1 MLAIISDVDCNINSG
16 KQALFQNERD
26 ASGNVTEVQFVFIKG
41 LSDMQLQV
49 RQKWL
54 GKFLEITNSKQLRM
68 HLKPPGGNYLKVFH
82 LNSYGM
88 DLEST
93 MVGENFRNHLPE
105 IAKNAL

>member
-1 MLAIISDVDCNINSG
+1 MTSQE
-16 KQALFQNERD
+16 QAYKEQGQQD
-26 ASGNVTEVQFVFIKG
+26 G
-41 LSDMQLQV
+41 
-49 RQKWL
+49 
-54 GKFLEITNSKQLRM
+54 FLELNKVNKFTLV
-68 HLKPPGGNYLKVFH
+68 KPPGGNYLKVFH